1 MSFIVKPALLR
12 TPIVGVAFFCALA
25 SAQAAVLVPVTSARD
40 EARVGVGLQW
50 NFGSSQPELMLA
62 ARWTRTQTD
71 SNVVGVKFDVA
82 LPVLNG
88 WRPTLRLM
96 GLAGDRDIQ
105 GEFGFGYRF
114 ATSKFVLGLGAQA
127 PYVNGGMNYEFGDSV
142 AAYAGV
148 NTFGRLVAPRQTTAV
163 PPSPPPP

>member
-1 MSFIVKPALLR
+1 MSFIVQPAFMRAVLAASAYL
-12 TPIVGVAFFCALA
+12 CALA
-25 SAQAAVLVPVTSARD
+25 GAQAERILTTTTSPRE

-50 NFGSSQPELMLA
+50 NFGASQPELTLA

-114 ATSKFVLGLGAQA
+114 ATSKVLLGLGAQA

-142 AAYAGV
+142 AAYGGV
-148 NTFGRLVAPRQTTAV
+148 NTFGRLVAPRQTTTV
-163 PPSPPPP
+163 GSPPI